1 MGRRRGGERAARS
14 ALAGIRGGGDN
25 ARCDAQI
32 VGPPAPCQYPGGDPG
47 SRPQGKDICHET
59 WSVSRVRII
68 SSSLACLSVLFGYLF
83 LPAAGAEDVSSFR
96 NDVITQVPLGHVD
109 AGNYALRA
117 TITTMEPFAKIPP
130 HVHEFG
136 GIRYVLE
143 GAITIN
149 WKDGGSQTF
158 AQGST
163 YFEGPGQNHRPGV
176 MAASNPTDKIT
187 RLLHVE
193 WVPVN

>member
-1 MGRRRGGERAARS
+1 MRRGLS
-14 ALAGIRGGGDN
+14 A
-25 ARCDAQI
+25 
-32 VGPPAPCQYPGGDPG
+32 
-47 SRPQGKDICHET
+47 
-59 WSVSRVRII
+59 RVRNI

-83 LPAAGAEDVSSFR
+83 LPAAGAEDVPPFR
-96 NDVITQVPLGHVD
+96 NDVITHVSLGHVD

-117 TITTMEPFAKIPP
+117 SITTMEPFAKIPP

-163 YFEGPGQNHRPGV
+163 YFEGPGQNHPPGV
-176 MAASNPTDKIT
+176 ISASNRADKPTKI
-187 RLLHVE
+187 LYIE
-193 WVPVN
+193 WVPIN